1 MSLPH
6 TDRMFAGVP
15 PELFRVH
22 DWRNDVKTVGAVPK
36 EFIEEITD
44 GKYSHEYPVQ
54 LNKLVLEG
62 GHDLIISVGQVCCC
76 THPIRRCRARAGT
89 FLTVQLGRLCRT
101 KSLAWLTTPRTC
113 WCGTQ
118 CIASPL
124 SAVARISV
132 GCPGCRRSAAAV
144 KRPSTRATLSALFM
158 EWRTSWVAVRMRA
171 LPAARLPSAL
181 IQPLALCIVADD
193 NPVRKLYNKAWGDHC
208 SKLPV
213 CWMQTVCAKDE
224 ATQKLAIRGFYT
236 GTGYAPFVAAAE
248 LALKVNFEMLDEE
261 VIILSAPRSAGN
273 RCAACETGVGTT
285 DHKGSCLSRPR
296 GIYHDMVNMHGIWC
310 VRVE

>member
-1 MSLPH
+1 MANH
-6 TDRMFAGVP
+6 TKNMLVRHA
-15 PELFRVH
+15 VH
-22 DWRNDVKTVGAVPK
+22 RLAA
-36 EFIEEITD
+36 
-44 GKYSHEYPVQ
+44 
-54 LNKLVLEG
+54 
-62 GHDLIISVGQVCCC
+62 VCCC
-76 THPIRRCRARAGT
+76 TY
-89 FLTVQLGRLCRT
+89 LSRL
-101 KSLAWLTTPRTC
+101 SGVP
-113 WCGTQ
+113 Q
-118 CIASPL
+118 
-124 SAVARISV
+124 V
-132 GCPGCRRSAAAV
+132 GCGGKEAIDQSHFVGAVYGMENIMGRRAYACTARCKAAQGTD
-144 KRPSTRATLSALFM
+144 PALG
-158 EWRTSWVAVRMRA
+158 TVY
-171 LPAARLPSAL
+171 
-181 IQPLALCIVADD
+181 CADD
-193 NPVRKLYNKAWGDHC
+193 NPVRKLYNKAWADYC
-208 SKLPV
+208 SELPM